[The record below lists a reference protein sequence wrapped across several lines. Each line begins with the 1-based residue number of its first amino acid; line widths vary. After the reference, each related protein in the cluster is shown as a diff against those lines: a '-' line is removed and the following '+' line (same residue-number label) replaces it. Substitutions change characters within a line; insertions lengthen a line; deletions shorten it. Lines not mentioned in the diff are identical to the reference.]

1 MPRRSYTAYTRTTT
15 PTGPMH
21 LSLPGFPN
29 TLCGSTPTA
38 QPLSPNYFP
47 PGVHHPA
54 GSRVCRDCKDWA
66 YPQDPHRNR

>member
-15 PTGPMH
+15 PHGPMH
-21 LSLPGFPN
+21 LSLMHSG
-29 TLCGSTPTA
+29 TALCGAPTA
-38 QPLSPNYFP
+38 PPWSPNHFP
-47 PGVHHPA
+47 PSVPHPR